1 MRASRDGEGLKSRA
15 RICVWVRDGV
25 ERPFAESLQLA
36 DAAWLEAD
44 TGTRHEIFD
53 GAGHEHLAFIGL
65 CGDPRAD
72 VDGETGELFIDDVAL
87 TGVDTDADAESD
99 ARDRVTDRA
108 AAANSAGGAVEAGGE
123 EAVAGGIDRLAA
135 EAG

>member
-1 MRASRDGEGLKSRA
+1 MGEGRKSRA
-15 RICVWVRDGV
+15 HVCVWIRHCVV
-25 ERPFAESLQLA
+25 RPFAESLQLA

-44 TGTRHEIFD
+44 TGARHEIFD
-53 GAGHEHLAFIGL
+53 GAGHKHLAFIGL

-72 VDGETGELFIDDVAL
+72 VAGGTGERLIADVAP

-99 ARDRVTDRA
+99 ACARVSDRA
-108 AAANSAGGAVEAGGE
+108 AAANSAGGAIEAGGE